1 MRLHQ
6 LDVPAVALLGAHLSA
21 PQRQLLTNAKRVVI
35 ILDGDSTGRTAST
48 QVKKALID
56 STDVQILNLPDD
68 LDPDDLSDQE
78 LKSLLSPLSLC

>member
-6 LDVPAVALLGAHLSA
+6 LGVAAVALLGAHLSA
-21 PQRQLLTNAKRVVI
+21 PQKQLLTNAKRVVI

-48 QVKKALID
+48 QVEKALLDI
-56 STDVQILNLPDD
+56 TDVQILDLPDG

>member
-1 MRLHQ
+1 MR
-6 LDVPAVALLGAHLSA
+6 
-21 PQRQLLTNAKRVVI
+21 LLTNARRVLI

-56 STDVQILNLPDD
+56 TTDVQILGLPDE

-78 LKSLLSPLSLC
+78 LKFLLSPLSLC

>member
-6 LDVPAVALLGAHLSA
+6 LGVPAVALLGAHLSV
-21 PQRQLLTNAKRVVI
+21 PQRLLLTNAKRIVI

-48 QVKKALID
+48 QVKKALVD
-56 STDVQILNLPDD
+56 TTDVQILDLPDD